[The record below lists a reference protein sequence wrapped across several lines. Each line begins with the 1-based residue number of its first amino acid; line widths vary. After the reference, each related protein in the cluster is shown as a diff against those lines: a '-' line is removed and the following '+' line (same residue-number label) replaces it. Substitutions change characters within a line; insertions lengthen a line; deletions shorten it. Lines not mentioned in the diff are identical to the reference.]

1 MENLLAL
8 SKLCEQFGCFVN
20 ANAPM
25 KNYTTFKIG
34 GPADLLI
41 SPYSQEQV
49 KKVICACR
57 ELQVPLTVIGN
68 GSNLLVSDSGIR
80 GCVLKIGTN
89 MSAITLEEN
98 GVISCL
104 AGAPLSALS
113 VFAMKNSLTG
123 LEFAYGIPGTAGGAL
138 FMNAGAYGG
147 EFKDVIVSAD
157 HIDSNG
163 NIVTLQKNNMQL
175 AYRSSVYSSMNSCIV
190 SMKLQLSRGNSQ
202 DIKAKMDDFMSKR
215 KSKQPLEYPSAGS
228 VFKRPEGYFAGA
240 LIEQAG
246 LKGYSVG
253 GAAVSEKH
261 AGFIINKG
269 GASCCDVELL
279 ISQIQ
284 QKVFE
289 NSGVHLE
296 CEIKKI

>member
-8 SKLCEQFGCFVN
+8 SKICKQAGCKVT
-20 ANAPM
+20 ADAPM
-25 KNYTTFKIG
+25 KNHTTFKIG
-34 GPADLLI
+34 GPADLLV
-41 SPYSQEQV
+41 SPSSQEQV
-49 KKVICACR
+49 KKVICACK
-57 ELQVPLTVIGN
+57 ELGIPLTVIGN
-68 GSNLLVSDSGIR
+68 GSNLLVCDSGIR
-80 GCVLKIGTN
+80 GCVLKIGAE
-89 MSAITLEEN
+89 MSAITLDEN
-98 GVISCL
+98 GVVSCL
-104 AGAPLSALS
+104 AGASVSALS

-163 NIVTLQKNNMQL
+163 NIVTLQKNDMQL
-175 AYRSSVYSSMNSCIV
+175 GYRSSVYSALDACIL
-190 SMKLQLSRGNSQ
+190 SMKLKLSHGNTQ
-202 DIKAKMDDFMSKR
+202 EIKAKMDDFMSRR
-215 KSKQPLEYPSAGS
+215 KTKQPLEYPSAGS

-269 GASCCDVELL
+269 TASCSDVELL
-279 ISQIQ
+279 ISHIK

>member
-8 SKLCEQFGCFVN
+8 SKICEQLGCLQIT
-20 ANAPM
+20 NAPM

-34 GPADLLI
+34 GPADLLV
-41 SPYSQEQV
+41 SPSSKEQV
-49 KKVICACR
+49 KQIICTCR
-57 ELQVPLTVIGN
+57 ELNIPLTVIGN
-68 GSNLLVSDSGIR
+68 GSNLLVSDYGIR
-80 GCVLKIGTN
+80 GCVLKLGME
-89 MSAITLEEN
+89 MSSIALEEN
-98 GVISCL
+98 DTVSCL
-104 AGAPLSALS
+104 AGTPFSALS
-113 VFAMKNSLTG
+113 VFAMKNALAG
-123 LEFAYGIPGTAGGAL
+123 LEFAYGIPGTTGGAL

-147 EFKDVIVSAD
+147 ELKDVILSAE

-163 NIVTLQKNNMQL
+163 NIVTLQKNDMQL
-175 AYRSSVYSSMNSCIV
+175 GYRSSVYSSLGGCIL
-190 SMKLQLSRGNSQ
+190 SMKLQLSRGNTQ
-202 DIKAKMDDFMSKR
+202 EIKAKMDDFMSRR
-215 KSKQPLEYPSAGS
+215 KDKQPLEYPSAGS

-253 GAAVSEKH
+253 EAAVSEKH

-269 GASCCDVELL
+269 HASCSDVEQL
-279 ISQIQ
+279 ISHIQ
-284 QKVFE
+284 KIVFE

>member
-8 SKLCEQFGCFVN
+8 SKLCEQFGCSVS

-34 GPADLLI
+34 GPADLLV

-49 KKVICACR
+49 KKVICACK
-57 ELQVPLTVIGN
+57 ELQIPLTVIGN
-68 GSNLLVSDSGIR
+68 GSNLLVSDGGIR

-98 GVISCL
+98 AVISCL

-123 LEFAYGIPGTAGGAL
+123 LEFAYGIPGTTGGAL

-190 SMKLQLSRGNSQ
+190 SMKLQLSRGNAR
-202 DIKAKMDDFMSKR
+202 DIKAKMDDFISKR

-269 GASCCDVELL
+269 GASCCDVEQLV
-279 ISQIQ
+279 SHIQ